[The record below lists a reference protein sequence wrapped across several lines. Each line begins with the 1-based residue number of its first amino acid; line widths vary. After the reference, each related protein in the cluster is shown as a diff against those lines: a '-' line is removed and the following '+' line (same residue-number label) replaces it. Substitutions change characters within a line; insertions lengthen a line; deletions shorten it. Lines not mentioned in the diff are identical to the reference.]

1 MEQTTTPVV
10 EATKPFGVSL
20 ADKFAEAIEKG
31 ASAVLSPE
39 QSKPQEAPKPEAKPV
54 QEDPKEEAKPD
65 VQVAEK
71 KKSRFFEVKD
81 EPSTDPAKPDAKL
94 DAAQE
99 AKEPE
104 KPVAPVQ
111 AEPDNAPIKQLRD
124 NYKRVKEELERLKAE
139 RESVVDTS
147 ELDRLKGELDE
158 REKLIS
164 RLRYEESK
172 EYREKYVAPAQNAL
186 ERIKKSLP
194 TEKHDAFMALAVQP
208 PSGARTAAIE
218 QLLEGESTLRQL
230 EIARLLGQHDD
241 IQEERGRALSQARD
255 RAQAVMRE
263 EHQRFS
269 KQSEKVFGE
278 VLNEAMEELPIFN
291 VNDGD
296 ANQQRE
302 VQAMV
307 AEAKKLFSGDNDMH
321 TVAAASLLAVAAK
334 RAIPLLAQM
343 EKLVAQKDAEIA
355 RLRNVEP
362 KAPAVQPPQD
372 RKPATVF
379 DAVAAAMGIQD

>member
-1 MEQTTTPVV
+1 MPEAVETPVA
-10 EATKPFGVSL
+10 EAAKPFGVSL
-20 ADKFAEAIEKG
+20 ADKFAEAMEKG
-31 ASAVLSPE
+31 AGAVLSQEQPKAPE
-39 QSKPQEAPKPEAKPV
+39 PQKAQAQPASEAAPESKEVEVQPV
-54 QEDPKEEAKPD
+54 
-65 VQVAEK
+65 EK

-81 EPSTDPAKPDAKL
+81 DAPATESKPDETK
-94 DAAQE
+94 QE
-99 AKEPE
+99 VKESEKQASQPVVEPE
-104 KPVAPVQ
+104 
-111 AEPDNAPIKQLRD
+111 NAPIKQLRD

-147 ELDRLKGELDE
+147 ELDRLKGELEE
-158 REKLIS
+158 REKVIS

-194 TEKHDAFMALAVQP
+194 SEKHDAFMALAVQP

-241 IQEERGRALSQARD
+241 IQEERGRALAQARE

-263 EHQRFS
+263 EQQRFH
-269 KQSEKVFGE
+269 KQGDKVFNE
-278 VLNEAMEELPIFN
+278 VLTEAMEELPIFK

-296 ANQQRE
+296 ANRQKE
-302 VQAMV
+302 VQSMV
-307 AEAKKLFSGDNDMH
+307 AEARRLFSGDNDMH
-321 TVAAASLLAVAAK
+321 SVAAASLLAVAAK

-355 RLRNVEP
+355 RLRSVEP
-362 KAPAVQPPQD
+362 KAPAVQAAQEK
-372 RKPATVF
+372 KPATMY
-379 DAVAAAMGIQD
+379 DAIAQAMGIQE